1 MDNRCLPQQTLT
13 SRTPRAASLDELHF
27 GKVWHTSEKK
37 LIEAEF
43 QVAVKETT
51 SLKWNVNMF
60 SFPANSGK
68 NMGVINEKQNGSNLQ
83 RVLKAQKLYYSS
95 RNTDN
100 VRAKQTARTLIEL
113 SEGKQTDSRL
123 LSKERN
129 QWSNLNPVFI
139 YFLMC
144 KLISG
149 TYLFTCWKISKNTFY
164 SHSIF

>member
-1 MDNRCLPQQTLT
+1 M
-13 SRTPRAASLDELHF
+13 A
-27 GKVWHTSEKK
+27 
-37 LIEAEF
+37 
-43 QVAVKETT
+43 
-51 SLKWNVNMF
+51 
-60 SFPANSGK
+60 
-68 NMGVINEKQNGSNLQ
+68 VINEKQNSSNLQ

-100 VRAKQTARTLIEL
+100 VRAKQTARTLIEP

-144 KLISG
+144 ELISG
-149 TYLFTCWKISKNTFY
+149 TYLFTC
-164 SHSIF
+164 